1 MSSEAVRAGY
11 KRAEVGVIPEDW
23 DDISLGDKTIKVGSG
38 ITPRGGEKRYKS
50 EGLPFI
56 RSQNIGWGI
65 LLMDDI
71 VFIDNETH
79 ESFKSTEIE
88 KEDIFLN
95 ITGASIGRSAIAD
108 ENVIGGNVNQHVCII
123 RTKKDQLNPEYLM
136 YFLLSDQG
144 QKQIDS
150 FQAGG
155 NRQGLNFGQIR
166 SFNLSLPPLPE
177 QTAIAAAL
185 SDTDAL
191 ITALER
197 LIAKKRDIKQAAM
210 QELLTGRRRLPG
222 FDGDWTKKKMLEVG
236 ITYSGLTGKTK
247 EDFTEGQYPYISF
260 LNVMKN
266 VAIDINMP
274 DHVNIRSNESQNQV
288 KKGDLFFN
296 VSSETPEEVGMCSAL
311 LEDLSNVYLNSF
323 CFGFRLFK
331 VHDPNPLF
339 LTYWFRSD
347 SGRNTI
353 YSLAQGST
361 RYNISKTN
369 LMQLEIPYPPLPEQT
384 AIATILSDMDAG
396 IAELERKRDKVRNI
410 KEGMMQ
416 ELLTGRIR
424 LI

>member
-1 MSSEAVRAGY
+1 MRSEMSSEAVRAGY

-222 FDGDWTKKKMLEVG
+222 FDGDWTKKKM
-236 ITYSGLTGKTK
+236 
-247 EDFTEGQYPYISF
+247 
-260 LNVMKN
+260 
-266 VAIDINMP
+266 
-274 DHVNIRSNESQNQV
+274 
-288 KKGDLFFN
+288 
-296 VSSETPEEVGMCSAL
+296 
-311 LEDLSNVYLNSF
+311 
-323 CFGFRLFK
+323 
-331 VHDPNPLF
+331 
-339 LTYWFRSD
+339 
-347 SGRNTI
+347 
-353 YSLAQGST
+353 
-361 RYNISKTN
+361 
-369 LMQLEIPYPPLPEQT
+369 
-384 AIATILSDMDAG
+384 
-396 IAELERKRDKVRNI
+396 
-410 KEGMMQ
+410 
-416 ELLTGRIR
+416 
-424 LI
+424 